1 MSSHHSFTAADGKK
15 IHYQKWIPQGKPAA
29 VIQIAHG
36 MMEHIGKYDQFA
48 EFLTGIGYA
57 VVGDDHRGHGKTI
70 EKPEEQGFLTDKNG
84 WFRTAEDLIGLRGI
98 IEQEFPRLPIIL
110 FGHSM
115 GSFLARTIAILHP
128 AAYSGMI
135 CSGTSASQGLL
146 GAAGRVAAE
155 IGALLFGNRK
165 PAQFL
170 DTLAFEPYRKQFS
183 PRRTEFEWLSRDSAE
198 VDAYVEDPL
207 CGFVCSYKFFSD
219 LSFGIAFINRRDP
232 VSRMRKDLPILMISG
247 EEDPVGGRGKGIEQ
261 VFSRFISAGLTDVTM
276 KLYPEGRHAL
286 LSDICRDEVESD
298 ISGWLSGVL
307 EELPKDQSRER
318 KSAAGTGGLWRNRTG
333 L

>member
-15 IHYQKWIPQGKPAA
+15 IHYMKWIPDGKPAA

-36 MMEHIGKYDQFA
+36 MMEHIGKYEQFA
-48 EFLTGIGYA
+48 GFLTEIGYA
-57 VVGDDHRGHGKTI
+57 VIGDDHRGHGKTI

-84 WFRTAEDLIGLRGI
+84 WFRTAEDLIALRGI
-98 IEQEFPRLPIIL
+98 SKEEFPELPIFL

-128 AAYSGMI
+128 DAYSGMI
-135 CSGTSASQGLL
+135 FSGTSASQGLL
-146 GAAGRVAAE
+146 GSAGKVVAE

-170 DTLAFEPYRKQFS
+170 DTLAFEPYRKQFI
-183 PRRTEFEWLSRDSAE
+183 PRRTEFEWLSRDPVE

-219 LSFGIAFINRRDP
+219 LSSGIAFINRKDHINKI
-232 VSRMRKDLPILMISG
+232 RKDLPILIISG
-247 EEDPVGGRGKGIEQ
+247 GEDPVGGSGRGIEQ
-261 VFSRFISAGLTDVTM
+261 VFSHFISAGLTDVTM

-307 EELPKDQSRER
+307 KGLSKDQS
-318 KSAAGTGGLWRNRTG
+318 L
-333 L
+333 